1 MAELDGV
8 DAAASR
14 VEELVVELGAG
25 QDQPLIVLIDGPAGS
40 GKTTIATEL
49 AARLGATLV
58 HMDSIYRGWDGL
70 QAGSEIAAGLVAT
83 LAAGETATF
92 TQWDWAA
99 SAEGSE
105 VEAEPADLV
114 ILEGVGS
121 ASAAARA
128 HAGLVVWVEADA
140 ELRYKRAIER
150 DGEVFAAQWDAWAA
164 QEAEHFRREGTRAEA
179 DSLINTGA
187 A

>member
-8 DAAASR
+8 EAAASR
-14 VEELVVELGAG
+14 VEELVLELGSG
-25 QDQPLIVLIDGPAGS
+25 KDSPLVVLIDGPAGS

-49 AARLGATLV
+49 SGRLGATLV

-70 QAGSEIAAGLVAT
+70 EAGSEIAAGLVAE
-83 LAAGETATF
+83 LAAGTAATF

-99 SAEGSE
+99 DAEGSE
-105 VEAEPADLV
+105 VEVQPSDLLIV
-114 ILEGVGS
+114 EGVGS
-121 ASAAARA
+121 ASAAARE
-128 HAGLVVWVEADA
+128 HAGLVVWIEADA
-140 ELRYKRAIER
+140 DLRYKRAIER
-150 DGEVFAAQWDAWAA
+150 DGEVFAAQWDTWAA
-164 QEAEHFRREGTRAEA
+164 QEAEHFTREGTRAEA